1 LNQDLLVAIRQI
13 IREEISGIKAD
24 VSELKTDVT
33 ELKTD
38 VTELKTDVSELKT
51 DVSELKTDVSELK
64 TDVSELKTDVA
75 AMKPQ
80 LFENTQLLKSLLAN
94 SEAHGAKLDQLDNR
108 VARLEGSKKRQDKLA
123 DEFYHHRHRI
133 IIETEKPEFKAG

>member
-1 LNQDLLVAIRQI
+1 MNQDLLVAIRQI

-24 VSELKTDVT
+24 VAELKTDVT

-38 VTELKTDVSELKT
+38 VT
-51 DVSELKTDVSELK
+51 ELK

-108 VARLEGSKKRQDKLA
+108 VARLEGSKQRQDKLA

-133 IIETEKPEFKAG
+133 IIETEKPESKAG

>member
-24 VSELKTDVT
+24 VTELKTDVT

-38 VTELKTDVSELKT
+38 VTELKADVTGLKT
-51 DVSELKTDVSELK
+51 DVTG
-64 TDVSELKTDVA
+64 LKTDVA

-108 VARLEGSKKRQDKLA
+108 VARLEGSKQRQDKLA